1 MRKIYLFM
9 LALLSAVGAWAQ
21 AQDVTIEEGKQY
33 RLQVADEGCTSELY
47 LSMTSTVNGQSDGA
61 GYCLYLTSAKES
73 ANFEQGQGEQGQGGW
88 YIKNDN
94 RTYLIRNK
102 HGLRPALTS
111 DVNAGNV
118 KQLFSIETID
128 AANSLIKIR
137 VPEYNGKSNYFG
149 CRNLTNKYNQSVWGC
164 VVFCNRSATDAL
176 VFKLIEV
183 TPRVILTDLIS
194 KANTYTAGTQ
204 VGDCTQTSI
213 DALTVAINQA
223 QAKVDANNVEE
234 SDITA
239 LQTAIDNLAFVM
251 PDPSKFYTIA
261 KYNDNNAVIYAQNDA
276 KCNHGTN
283 TTPESVWKFEQ
294 GSAPNKFYLKNV
306 GTGLYMTSYAHN
318 ATVILNGKTEGVEA
332 QVTGLGTGRQ
342 ITISCGEQLNR
353 ATNRLCVWNES
364 APINSNSAWVA
375 NLVEVGN
382 IAHRLEIGSS
392 KWASLVLGFD
402 AIIPDD
408 VKVYCVSEISGTEAV
423 LKEIS
428 GILPANTAVLV
439 NAEAGGHD
447 FVYSPTTTSAVS
459 SRLLGSTTTSY
470 VAQEA
475 NTTHYVLST
484 NSGGNVGFYAVV
496 YNKASN
502 GTAGTE
508 CFQNNANKAYL
519 KVSGSGARV
528 MTFNFDGNAETGIN
542 AVEIEEAAPA
552 NAAIYDLSG
561 RRVQSAKSGLYIVN
575 GKKVIK

>member
-1 MRKIYLFM
+1 MRKIYLLAF
-9 LALLSAVGAWAQ
+9 ALLVAMGVWAQ
-21 AQDVTIEEGKQY
+21 NVTIEEGKQY

-47 LSMTSTVNGQSDGA
+47 LSMTSTVLGQSDGA
-61 GYCLYLTSAKES
+61 GHCLYLTSAREN
-73 ANFEQGQGEQGQGGW
+73 ANFEQGEGGW

-94 RTYLIRNK
+94 GTYLINNN
-102 HGLRPALTS
+102 HGLRPALS
-111 DVNAGNV
+111 DDVSAGKE
-118 KQLFSIETID
+118 KQLFSIETMD

-137 VPEYNGKSNYFG
+137 VPGYNGESNYFG
-149 CRNLTNKYNQSVWGC
+149 CRNLNNKYNQWGC
-164 VVFCNRSATDAL
+164 VVFCNRSVGDAL
-176 VFKLIEV
+176 LFKLIEV
-183 TPRVILTDLIS
+183 TPKVILTDLIS

-204 VGDCTQTSI
+204 VGDYTQTSI
-213 DALTVAINQA
+213 NALTEAINQA
-223 QAKVDANNVEE
+223 QAKVDANSVEE

-294 GSAPNKFYLKNV
+294 GSASNKFYLKNV

-332 QVTGLGTGRQ
+332 QITGLGTGRQ

-402 AIIPDD
+402 AQIPDN
-408 VKVYCVSEISGTEAV
+408 VKVYCVSEISGTKAV

-447 FVYSPTTTSAVS
+447 FVYSTTATSAVS
-459 SRLLGSTTTSY
+459 SKLLGSTTTSY
-470 VAQEA
+470 VAKET
-475 NTTHYVLST
+475 NTTHYVLS
-484 NSGGNVGFYAVV
+484 NVEGNVGFYAVQ

-528 MTFNFDGNAETGIN
+528 LTFNFDGNAETGIN

-561 RRVQSAKSGLYIVN
+561 RRVQSAKSGLYIIN

>member
-9 LALLSAVGAWAQ
+9 LTLLSAVGVW
-21 AQDVTIEEGKQY
+21 AQDVIIEEGKQY

-47 LSMTSTVNGQSDGA
+47 LSMTSTVHGQSDGA
-61 GYCLYLTSAKES
+61 GHCLYLTSAKES
-73 ANFEQGQGEQGQGGW
+73 AIFEQGQGGW
-88 YIKNDN
+88 YIKNN
-94 RTYLIRNK
+94 SGTYLIKNSW
-102 HGLRPALTS
+102 GLRPAMPN
-111 DVNAGNV
+111 DVTAGNV
-118 KQLFSIETID
+118 KQLFSIETIN

-137 VPEYNGKSNYFG
+137 VPEYNGENNYFG
-149 CRNLTNKYNQSVWGC
+149 CRSLTNKYNQSVWGC

-213 DALTVAINQA
+213 DALTQAINLA
-223 QAKVDANNVEE
+223 QAEVDNNSVEE

-239 LQTAIDNLAFVM
+239 LQAAIDNLAFVM

-318 ATVILNGKTEGVEA
+318 KTVILNDKAEGVEA

-353 ATNRLCVWNES
+353 ASNRLCVWNES

-402 AIIPDD
+402 AIIPDN
-408 VKVYCVSEISGTEAV
+408 VKVYRVSEISGTEVV
-423 LKEIS
+423 LKEIT

-439 NAEAGGHD
+439 NAEAGYYD
-447 FVYSPTTTSAVS
+447 FVYSTTTTSAVS
-459 SRLLGSTTTSY
+459 SKLLGSTTTSY
-470 VAQEA
+470 VAKETG
-475 NTTHYVLST
+475 TTHYVLS
-484 NSGGNVGFYAVV
+484 NFGDNVGFYAVV
-496 YNKASN
+496 YNKASD

-508 CFQNNANKAYL
+508 YFQNNAHKAYL
-519 KVSGSGARV
+519 PASAVTGNARV
-528 MTFNFDGNAETGIN
+528 LTFNFDDNAETGIN

-561 RRVQSAKSGLYIVN
+561 RRVQSAKSGLYIIN

>member
-1 MRKIYLFM
+1 MKKLYLLAF
-9 LALLSAVGAWAQ
+9 ALLVAMGVWAQ
-21 AQDVTIEEGKQY
+21 GVTIEEDTPY
-33 RLQVADEGCTSELY
+33 LLLVADEGCPSELF
-47 LSMTSTVNGQSDGA
+47 LSMTSTVLGQSDGA
-61 GYCLYLTSAKES
+61 ADCLYLISKEEN
-73 ANFEQGQGEQGQGGW
+73 AYFVRGEGGW
-88 YIKNDN
+88 YIKNKN
-94 RTYLIRNK
+94 GTFLIRNQ
-102 HGLRPALTS
+102 HGLRPAMTG

-128 AANSLIKIR
+128 ATNSLIKIR
-137 VPEYNGKSNYFG
+137 VSESNGESNYFG
-149 CRNLTNKYNQSVWGC
+149 CRNLNNKYNQWGC
-164 VVFCNRSATDAL
+164 VVFCNRSAENAL
-176 VFKLIEV
+176 VFKLIER
-183 TPRVILTDLIS
+183 TPRGYLPYLIS
-194 KANTYTAGTQ
+194 KARTYTAGTQ
-204 VGDCTQTSI
+204 VGDYTQTSI
-213 DALTVAINQA
+213 EALAVAINKA
-223 QAKVDANNVEE
+223 QAKVDNNSAVE
-234 SDITA
+234 SDITE

-283 TTPESVWKFEQ
+283 TTPESVWKFEE
-294 GSAPNKFYLKNV
+294 GSASNKFYLKNV

-318 ATVILNGKTEGVEA
+318 ATVILNDKEEGVEA

-402 AIIPDD
+402 AIIPDN
-408 VKVYCVSEISGTEAV
+408 VKVYRVSEISGTEVV
-423 LKEIS
+423 LKEIT

-439 NAEAGGHD
+439 NAEAGYYD
-447 FVYSPTTTSAVS
+447 FVYSTTTTSAVS
-459 SRLLGSTTTSY
+459 SKLLGSTTTSY
-470 VAQEA
+470 VAQET
-475 NTTHYVLST
+475 NTTHYVLS
-484 NSGGNVGFYAVV
+484 NVGGNVGFYAVQ
-496 YNKASN
+496 YNKTSN
-502 GTAGTE
+502 GAAGSGY
-508 CFQNNANKAYL
+508 FQNNANKAYL
-519 KVSGSGARV
+519 KVSESSARV
-528 MTFNFDGNAETGIN
+528 LTFNFDGNAETGIN